1 LNNCEQAVNNSSKE
15 AAKVQNKV
23 HRDTIKAVRDH
34 NRSYQHFT
42 FVYPVISRR
51 SQGLS
56 LGVNLNPNKVCN
68 FNCIY
73 CEVDRMR
80 PGKNVEVNPAVI
92 KAELSDLI
100 QWVREGGLGSDQRFS
115 EAAILTRHIRDIAF
129 SGDGE
134 PTMVNN
140 FAECVEAVAA
150 VKRAEQ
156 LTETKIVLITDA
168 AGLDKA
174 NVRRG
179 LEIMDAN
186 QGEIWAKLDAGTE
199 AHFKRVNRSFIRFER
214 LLDNILRTALIRPII
229 IQTLLLKVHGES
241 MAEAE
246 LEAYCQ
252 RIRDFLAKGARIKHI
267 QAYTI
272 ARPTPEN
279 YATRLEETELEAYA
293 AAINRKTGLPVETFA

>member
-1 LNNCEQAVNNSSKE
+1 MSNPGATSPKPH
-15 AAKVQNKV
+15 KV
-23 HRDTIKAVRDH
+23 HRDTVKAVQDH

-56 LGVNLNPNKVCN
+56 LGVNLNPNKICN

-73 CEVDRMR
+73 CEVDRQR
-80 PGKNVEVNPAVI
+80 PGKEVPIDPMQI
-92 KAELSDLI
+92 KSELLDLI
-100 QWVREGGLGSDQRFS
+100 QWVRDGGLGGDQRFRDA
-115 EAAILTRHIRDIAF
+115 EALTRQIRDIAF

-140 FAECVEAVAA
+140 FAECVAA
-150 VKRAEQ
+150 VSEVKRSEH

-174 NVRRG
+174 NVKRG

-186 QGEIWAKLDAGTE
+186 QGEIWAKLDAGTDNYY
-199 AHFKRVNRSFIRFER
+199 KIVNRSFIRFER
-214 LLDNILRTALIRPII
+214 LLNNILQTALVRPII
-229 IQTLLLKVHGES
+229 IQTLLLKVHGKG
-241 MAEAE
+241 MPEAE

-252 RIRDFLAKGARIKHI
+252 RIRHLLAKGAQIKHI
-267 QAYTI
+267 QAYTV
-272 ARPTPEN
+272 ARPTPESF
-279 YATRLEETELEAYA
+279 ATRLDETELEAYA
-293 AAINRKTGLPVETFA
+293 EAIKRTTGLPVLTFA

>member
-1 LNNCEQAVNNSSKE
+1 VNKSTKE
-15 AAKVQNKV
+15 APKEQNKV
-23 HRDTIKAVRDH
+23 HQDTIKAVRDH

-56 LGVNLNPNKVCN
+56 LGVNLNPNKICN

-73 CEVDRMR
+73 CEVDRLR
-80 PGKNVEVNPAVI
+80 PGKSVAVDPALI
-92 KAELSDLI
+92 KAELTDLI
-100 QWVREGGLGSDQRFS
+100 QWVRDGGLGSDQRFS
-115 EAAILTRHIRDIAF
+115 EAEVLTRHIRDIAF

-140 FAECVEAVAA
+140 FAECVEAVAE
-150 VKRAEQ
+150 VKRTEQ
-156 LTETKIVLITDA
+156 LAKTKIVLITDA
-168 AGLDKA
+168 AGLDKK

-186 QGEIWAKLDAGTE
+186 QGEIWAKRDAGTE
-199 AHFKRVNRSFIRFER
+199 PYFKLVNRSFIRFER
-214 LLDNILRTALIRPII
+214 LLDNILQTAQVRPVI
-229 IQTLLLKVHGES
+229 IQTLLLKVHGAS

-252 RIRDFLAKGARIKHI
+252 RIRDLLSNGARIKHI
-267 QAYTI
+267 QAYTV

-279 YATRLEETELEAYA
+279 YATRLEEAELEAYA
-293 AAINRKTGLPVETFA
+293 EAIKRKTGLPVETFA